1 MSSLPTF
8 DNINNVKVFNGTSQY
23 LQISPTTINLA
34 NGLAIVATFTPTAAT
49 PTSGETL
56 CSFFQSSSTTN
67 AITIARSGTTS
78 QFNLNYIN
86 SSGVT
91 QSIPIGNLT
100 TGNKYQLIAQSSGIQ
115 TVTTNIYLNNSSNP
129 ITSIYPA
136 TILPIN
142 YAVYLNNSIGA
153 YFGNG
158 SLSLYMSVLIVNF
171 AVYNRILTSA
181 EINNYFNNSIGL
193 ISYTTALYNPIAI
206 KMTSFYQSVANF
218 PSYLYFDADSLNQMQ
233 GYFPGSSV
241 ATWCNL
247 GSEVGT
253 VINARGAFIGGT
265 YLPTLQQTSTA
276 NNSRYYVQFTG
287 TGTTVG
293 NYFTLPPLQMTNA
306 GFTIIFVANI
316 ASSAAGYNTDP
327 VIDFGD
333 NFNTANIIIGRNGTS
348 SQLNFSFYNSGGSL
362 VVNQTTTYSTSL
374 DGTWRI
380 YAIRINNMHSFTSYY
395 SWFYNN
401 GSGTGTALVES
412 GIITNIL
419 SFTSY
424 QSSNYSNPVSSSG
437 CYIGR
442 SNNTSRSM
450 SNMQLG
456 EFLLFRNTL
465 SDTSINAIISI
476 MEKRWNL
483 DTPRT
488 NIDFEVTQNVA
499 TFPSIDN
506 SSTPKTIV
514 ANANATMVNDPIR
527 GYVMYQYATIGS
539 SSYNIAASYTKMC
552 WIYLQSSISS
562 ATQIISSANT
572 ASSGIHSMFY
582 NSINNISAGH
592 SVGTTQTIYVT
603 DPQTTP
609 IGIWTHFTVCYE
621 NASGAASGY
630 AQYTMTL
637 YRNGIQVAQVTN
649 AGMSWSGGS
658 ANTGVIFGN
667 GSGYL
672 DKPRIYSRAL
682 KQTEIQVIFNSE
694 KQTVP
699 IPVYY
704 NAGPSIYYLDSLTTS
719 SPLMIY
725 STRRLLT
732 AYTNPVIRIQR
743 SSDNTQSDFYAAI
756 NQQLYTG
763 ANGTGTSLTAWLSSA
778 TGYIITWYNQ
788 VSGGVNLTGSAS
800 STCVI
805 ALTSNNNYVVSFV
818 NATSALSYNGATTF
832 TNATFAFNFI
842 PVSVTYGG
850 TPTAPNSNGEW
861 YNCDAILYGE
871 VGGVVGD
878 MSICISNKTTPAISF
893 GSGCSTTD
901 TFYDITTL
909 NGFNN
914 QASVIMTRASPTTTT
929 QVVNSYQGNTT
940 AITSGTTTISS
951 SYQQITPRNPLL
963 VGACALNAKIDTIIM
978 YQSIASATDIQN
990 IMNGFNSYRM

>member
-1 MSSLPTF
+1 MTSV
-8 DNINNVKVFNGTSQY
+8 INNFTVTNAALGKFAFNWS
-23 LQISPTTINLA
+23 ISGQTPQKISIIIYSDSGYTIQLYTFSTDSTVSSS
-34 NGLAIVATFTPTAAT
+34 GIVDFLVTAASFT
-49 PTSGETL
+49 MGANNPTLSNA
-56 CSFFQSSSTTN
+56 TTYYPQ
-67 AITIARSGTTS
+67 I
-78 QFNLNYIN
+78 Y
-86 SSGVT
+86 V
-91 QSIPIGNLT
+91 IP
-100 TGNKYQLIAQSSGIQ
+100 YGIQ

-348 SQLNFSFYNSGGSL
+348 SQLNFSFYNSGSL

-380 YAIRINNMHSFTSYY
+380 YAIRINNIHSFTSYY

-401 GSGTGTALVES
+401 GSGSGTGLVES
-412 GIITNIL
+412 GVITNAL

-424 QSSNYSNPVSSSG
+424 QSLNYSNPVSSSG

-694 KQTVP
+694 KQTMP

-704 NAGPSIYYLDSLTTS
+704 NAAGSYVPGTITATS
-719 SPLMIY
+719 SGTPTSSGTTI
-725 STRRLLT
+725 SW
-732 AYTNPVIRIQR
+732 TNNSYP
-743 SSDNTQSDFYAAI
+743 A
-756 NQQLYTG
+756 
-763 ANGTGTSLTAWLSSA
+763 GTSLTITNTNGPNVTILS
-778 TGYIITWYNQ
+778 ITPGTQ
-788 VSGGVNLTGSAS
+788 QTQA
-800 STCVI
+800 I
-805 ALTSNNNYVVSFV
+805 
-818 NATSALSYNGATTF
+818 TF
-832 TNATFAFNFI
+832 TSSGSCTLTFAF
-842 PVSVTYGG
+842 T
-850 TPTAPNSNGEW
+850 
-861 YNCDAILYGE
+861 
-871 VGGVVGD
+871 
-878 MSICISNKTTPAISF
+878 
-893 GSGCSTTD
+893 
-901 TFYDITTL
+901 
-909 NGFNN
+909 N
-914 QASVIMTRASPTTTT
+914 QASVNIYGSLSAIISLTVPVSTVVHIVASSATPTSISPTPPTFGATYVT
-929 QVVNSYQGNTT
+929 FPGANQYLNFG
-940 AITSGTTTISS
+940 AITIPLGSVGFSVKIKIAWTSYNNWARVIDFNNGSSGVQDMFITLPERGNILRFQYKENSTEQQCDCSSNPISLNTVYNIAIVYDPTIGTIGQVSIWINGALVTLTDRRTLKGTDKTYANTYIGKS
-951 SYQQITPRNPLL
+951 SYGGDAYLAAQVYQLDIYPYPITSTLASTLL
-963 VGACALNAKIDTIIM
+963 
-978 YQSIASATDIQN
+978 
-990 IMNGFNSYRM
+990 